1 MTGIRFGTDGWR
13 AVMNDQFILANVKRV
28 AWAIATYVREAAGDG
43 AELIVAHDTRFFAE
57 EFAEQCA
64 RICTRVGLS
73 IRMAGRPLPTPLVAF
88 GVRQYQTAGAI
99 MLTAS
104 HNPARYNGIKF
115 IPHYAGP
122 ATTDITE
129 AIEDALARAP
139 EDPPSSEG
147 DLLVE
152 ELEPFEPYREHVT
165 GLIDVEAIQAI
176 RPKLLVDP
184 MYGAGQGVLSGL
196 LAGFGCKVHELHA
209 TRDVLFAGG
218 MPDPSRNG
226 LSEMARIVREDG
238 FALGLGLDGD
248 ADRFGVIDDTG
259 AYFGANDM
267 LSMLAAHLVRDRGLT
282 GSIVRTVATTHRL
295 NDIGHALGCE
305 VVETPVGFK
314 YVAERMLDGGV
325 LIGGE
330 ESGGLSIGGHI
341 PEKDGVLANLLAVE
355 LFAHEKRPL
364 SDVLADLEAEVGPRR
379 FRRLDLEVPAARKA
393 AVVEGLA
400 AQPPSHVGSWAVRE
414 VRTIDGVKLV
424 TEGDRWVL
432 VRPSGTEPLLRVYL
446 EAESDEGLATL
457 AQFAEEHLT

>member
-1 MTGIRFGTDGWR
+1 
-13 AVMNDQFILANVKRV
+13 
-28 AWAIATYVREAAGDG
+28 
-43 AELIVAHDTRFFAE
+43 
-57 EFAEQCA
+57 
-64 RICTRVGLS
+64 
-73 IRMAGRPLPTPLVAF
+73 
-88 GVRQYQTAGAI
+88 

-122 ATTDITE
+122 ATPDITK
-129 AIEDALARAP
+129 AIEDALASAP
-139 EDPPSSEG
+139 EAPPRSEG

-152 ELEPFEPYREHVT
+152 ELEPFEPYREHVSS
-165 GLIDVEAIQAI
+165 LIDVEAIRVK

-196 LAGFGCKVHELHA
+196 LASFGCKVHELHA
-209 TRDVLFAGG
+209 VRDVLFAGG
-218 MPDPSRNG
+218 MPDPSRSG

-248 ADRFGVIDDTG
+248 ADRFGVVDDTG
-259 AYFGANDM
+259 VYFGANDM
-267 LSMLAAHLVRDRGLT
+267 LSMLAAHLVRARGLS
-282 GSIVRTVATTHRL
+282 GRIVRTVATTHRL
-295 NDIGHALGCE
+295 NDIGRALGCE
-305 VVETPVGFK
+305 VIETPVGFK
-314 YVAERMLDGGV
+314 YVAERMLEGGV

-355 LFAHEKRPL
+355 LFAHQERPL
-364 SDVLADLEAEVGPRR
+364 TDVLADLETEVGPRR

-393 AVVEGLA
+393 AVVEALGA
-400 AQPPSHVGSWAVRE
+400 EPPSHVGPWAVRE

-446 EAESDEGLATL
+446 EAENDEGLATL